1 MKNRTLLR
9 LRKSIFAKFTLSFI
23 TVGLIPLLVLSYIS
37 LNTFSN
43 YMEKYVV
50 NNFEQMLLFA
60 GKNVDDMYMKYNNIS
75 KLMYSYGVGGM
86 YGQLGEAIA
95 AQNLEVDTN
104 SVKIVDNFLLTA
116 LYTDIHLQ
124 SVFFVYPNGNF
135 QSLNKEKKPLDFDY
149 DYPNK
154 EWRNA
159 LLQNRNQLTYFPTH
173 PESYYLGSNAQVL
186 TFGRNLIDVLGAK
199 GLEGRIVGT
208 FFMDIGLGAFDEIF
222 NQMMLNP
229 KDVIYVLDHNNTVLY
244 SNNKAYIGS
253 TYTQKESSDYL
264 YRQQDNA
271 NVSWKIVGELYKEEM
286 FQKIEQIIGT
296 ITIVIG
302 LCMVSLIMVAVWFS
316 KRFSKP
322 IRSITIEMAK
332 VESGN
337 FDTQVTVQSVD
348 ELGLLSRGFNKMV
361 VRLQD
366 YINEVYVA
374 QIKQKQA
381 ELNALKSQIRP
392 HYLYNTLEVIR
403 MSAVAND
410 DNEVGDM
417 ILSLSHQLKYV
428 LDYGQETVT
437 LQEEKTNIEQYFRL
451 MELRYGEHKLAM
463 DFRYEGDVL
472 GCVLPKLSIQPIV
485 ENAVY
490 HGIMPKSGKGTI
502 RVIAEKL
509 SDHLLSVTVDDDGIG
524 MSEETL
530 QQVRQKLE
538 NSYSAE
544 SGSSSIGLK
553 NVHDRIVTLYGA
565 DYGIEITSSKDIGT
579 SVRMV
584 IPLGQ
589 EVITYAERHP
599 SR

>member
-50 NNFEQMLLFA
+50 NNFEQMLLYA

-75 KLMYSYGVGGM
+75 KMMYSYGVGGM

-95 AQNLEVDTN
+95 AQSNDSRLTKTVD
-104 SVKIVDNFLLTA
+104 DFLLTA
-116 LYTDIHLQ
+116 LYTDLHLQ
-124 SVFFVYPNGNF
+124 SVFFVYPNGYY

-149 DYPNK
+149 EFPNK
-154 EWRNA
+154 EWADTMR
-159 LLQNRNQLTYFPTH
+159 QNRNLLAYFPSH
-173 PESYYLGSNAQVL
+173 PESYYFGSNKPVL

-199 GLEGRIVGT
+199 GIEGRIVGT
-208 FFMDIGLGAFDEIF
+208 FFMDVGMEAFDEIF

-229 KDVIYVLDHNNTVLY
+229 KDVIYVVDQNNTVLY
-244 SNNKAYIGS
+244 SNNKANIGL
-253 TYTQKESSDYL
+253 TYTPKESSDYL
-264 YRQQDNA
+264 YRQQDNV

-286 FQKIEQIIGT
+286 FQKIQQIIGT

-302 LCMVSLIMVAVWFS
+302 LCMVSLIIVAVWFS

-322 IRSITIEMAK
+322 IRSITVEMAK

-337 FDTQVTVQSVD
+337 FDTQVTVQSID

-392 HYLYNTLEVIR
+392 HYLYNTLEAIR

-451 MELRYGEHKLAM
+451 MELRYGEHRLAM

-472 GCVLPKLSIQPIV
+472 GCSLPKLSIQPMV

-509 SDHLLSVTVDDDGIG
+509 SDQLLSVTVDDDGVG
-524 MSEETL
+524 MTEETL
-530 QQVRQKLE
+530 QLVRSKLA

-544 SGSSSIGLK
+544 SGGSSIGLK
-553 NVHDRIVTLYGA
+553 NVQDRIVTLYGSE
-565 DYGIEITSSKDIGT
+565 YGIEITSSKQIGT

-589 EVITYAERHP
+589 EVISHAERNT
-599 SR
+599 SRR

>member
-23 TVGLIPLLVLSYIS
+23 TVGLIPLLILSYIS

-43 YMEKYVV
+43 YMERYVV

-95 AQNLEVDTN
+95 AQGLEVDSN
-104 SVKIVDNFLLTA
+104 SDKTVDDFLLTA

-124 SVFFVYPNGNF
+124 SVFFVYPNGHF
-135 QSLNKEKKPLDFDY
+135 QSLNKEKKPLDFRY
-149 DYPNK
+149 EFPNK
-154 EWRNA
+154 EWADVLRQDRN
-159 LLQNRNQLTYFPTH
+159 LLSYFPTH
-173 PESYYLGSNAQVL
+173 PESYYLGSNMQVL

-199 GLEGRIVGT
+199 GLEGKIVGT
-208 FFMDIGLGAFDEIF
+208 LFMDIGLGAFDEIF

-229 KDVIYVLDHNNTVLY
+229 KDVIYVLDHNNTVIY

-253 TYTQKESSDYL
+253 TYTLKESSDYL
-264 YRQQDNA
+264 YKQQDVA

-286 FQKIEQIIGT
+286 FQKIQQIIGT
-296 ITIVIG
+296 IAIVIG
-302 LCMVSLIMVAVWFS
+302 LCIVSLIMVAVWFS

-322 IRSITIEMAK
+322 IRSITAEMAK

-337 FDTQVTVQSVD
+337 FDTQVTVLTDD

-361 VRLQD
+361 VRLQN
-366 YINEVYVA
+366 YISEVYVA

-437 LQEEKTNIEQYFRL
+437 LLEEKSNIEQYFRL
-451 MELRYGEHKLAM
+451 MELRYGEHRMAM
-463 DFRYEGDVL
+463 DFRFEGDVL
-472 GCVLPKLSIQPIV
+472 GCAIPKLSIQPIV

-502 RVIAEKL
+502 RVIAERL
-509 SDHLLSVTVDDDGIG
+509 SDHLLCVTVDDDGVG
-524 MSEETL
+524 MTEETL

-538 NSYSAE
+538 SSYSAE
-544 SGSSSIGLK
+544 SGGSSIGLK
-553 NVHDRIVTLYGA
+553 NVHDRIATLYGS
-565 DYGIEITSSKDIGT
+565 DYGIKITSSKHIGT
-579 SVRMV
+579 
-584 IPLGQ
+584 
-589 EVITYAERHP
+589 
-599 SR
+599 